1 MTLGF
6 EINKVGNLLLVGV
19 TSIADPL
26 VEAGIDVVV
35 ERLNRDAYLKIVT
48 GYEPRGPGCAIW
60 HWSLLW
66 RSMMTKRG

>member
-1 MTLGF
+1 MTLYVKGF
-6 EINKVGNLLLVGV
+6 KINKVGNLLLVGV

-48 GYEPRGPGCAIW
+48 G
-60 HWSLLW
+60 
-66 RSMMTKRG
+66 